1 MSPSNHPASAAK
13 PGEGD
18 RLPAL
23 ALPGMSDSTATGSE
37 SLAVP
42 VLTGDAVTLRPHS
55 ESDLDAVLERCVD
68 PLTQRFTTIP
78 LEYTREMAREYL
90 ARLLEPS
97 PTLVSWAIEVEGRYA
112 GTIDLRAMPV
122 DDGAG
127 DLGYVTH
134 PAFRGRGVM
143 SEAVRLVV
151 AHAFGTLRWRTVRWQ
166 AHAGNWGS
174 AKAVWRAG
182 FPRPTF
188 VPDLLVERG
197 RLVDGWIST
206 LHAPAPTGP
215 VIPWDEVVATLS
227 PR

>member
-1 MSPSNHPASAAK
+1 MSEPTQP
-13 PGEGD
+13 
-18 RLPAL
+18 L
-23 ALPGMSDSTATGSE
+23 AI
-37 SLAVP
+37 P
-42 VLTGDAVTLRPHS
+42 VLAGDLVTLRPHS
-55 ESDLDAVLERCVD
+55 SDDLDAVYVRCID
-68 PLTQRFTTIP
+68 PSTRQFTTIP
-78 LEYTREMAREYL
+78 LEYTREMAQEYL
-90 ARLLEPS
+90 SGLLEPS
-97 PTLVSWAIEVEGRYA
+97 DRLISWAIEVEGRYA

-151 AHAFGTLRWRTVRWQ
+151 AHAFDTLGWKAIRWE

-182 FPRPTF
+182 FPVPAF

-206 LHAPAPTGP
+206 LHAPAPAGP
-215 VIPWDEVVATLS
+215 VTPWDEVVSALS
-227 PR
+227 Q